1 MADERVV
8 SWALAVVVRPT
19 RASLLRCATQ
29 KRRKARADLQVF
41 SGDGADYS
49 GQAFNDADVR
59 G

>member
-1 MADERVV
+1 MTHEHVV

-19 RASLLRCATQ
+19 RASLPRCATQ

-41 SGDGADYS
+41 NGDGADDS